1 MNDLFVILSIPVD
14 MVIIAAFL
22 AIPKTLVQI
31 WDEWDERRKYGK
43 KLDKRIKSHRSLYT
57 KSTDDFEKNYW
68 LAKMLNLQHERKC
81 LKRHKKRPLKT
92 R

>member
-43 KLDKRIKSHRSLYT
+43 KLDKRIKSYRSLYT

-68 LAKMLNLQHERKC
+68 LTKMLNLQHERKC
-81 LKRHKKRPLKT
+81 FKRHKKKPLKI